1 MPADHR
7 EPATG
12 TSARERGSV
21 TAEFAVVLP
30 VVLLALLS
38 IVAVGVL
45 GAATVRVQQA
55 AGAVAREAARG
66 GPTERAASFA
76 GDGAAVSVQ
85 RSGEWAQV
93 TVTSEVPLWGLLGPS
108 ITVSGEA
115 AARVEAG
122 LE

>member
-7 EPATG
+7 GRKA
-12 TSARERGSV
+12 SAAARERGSV

-66 GPTERAASFA
+66 GPTEQAAAFA
-76 GDGAAVSVQ
+76 GQGAAVAVN
-85 RSGEWAQV
+85 RSGEWARV

-115 AARVEAG
+115 SARVEAG

>member
-1 MPADHR
+1 VGGDRR
-7 EPATG
+7 EGPG
-12 TSARERGSV
+12 GRERGSV

-66 GPTERAASFA
+66 GPAESAARFA
-76 GDGAAVSVQ
+76 GQEATVSVA
-85 RSGEWAQV
+85 REGEWAEV
-93 TVTSEVPLWGLLGPS
+93 TVHTTVPLWGLLGPS
-108 ITVSGEA
+108 MTVTGTA